1 MQISKESRPEKGE
14 APARYA
20 PRLLS
25 RCVRAGG
32 TLGTQ
37 LYGERCRCATLCV
50 PVKFLSS
57 DTGASPVA
65 ERVSQTSVLRLK
77 PLHLHLHLHRE
88 VLGMG

>member
-32 TLGTQ
+32 GTLGTQ
-37 LYGERCRCATLCV
+37 HYGERCRCATLCV

-77 PLHLHLHLHRE
+77 PLHLHLHRE